1 MLSINISEL
10 IWTIINFFLL
20 YFLLKRFL
28 FDPVLRFTDAR
39 REKIDAGLNE
49 EKRAQETVEANRE
62 RLAAEMA
69 ERRLEASR
77 ILTDAEAEDAR
88 VRSESL
94 NAARR
99 QAAEDLRESAARLE
113 RQNERD
119 ETLLKESGGE
129 LSSLLAARILGQEE

>member
-28 FDPVLRFTDAR
+28 FDPVGKFMDAR
-39 REKIDAGLNE
+39 QEKIDTGLNE
-49 EKRAQETVEANRE
+49 EKQALETVQANRE
-62 RLAAEMA
+62 RLAAEKA

-94 NAARR
+94 NAARK

-113 RQNERD
+113 QQNERD
-119 ETLLKESGGE
+119 ESLLKESSGE
-129 LSSLLAARILGQEE
+129 LSALLAARILGQEE